1 MSTEENKAIARRWFE
16 ESGNRHNVAIVDELF
31 TPDYVNHALGAAPG
45 GGREAEK
52 HLIEGMLT
60 AFPDMR
66 FTIEDMVAEGDK
78 VVVRYTIQG
87 THQGAFMG
95 LPATGKAF
103 TTTAIVIL
111 RFENGKIAEEWFQ
124 GDDLGMMQ
132 QLGVIPAAGQ
142 TPS

>member
-16 ESGNRHNVAIVDELF
+16 ESGNRHNLAIVDELF
-31 TPDYVNHALGAAPG
+31 TPDYVNHALGAASG
-45 GGREAEK
+45 GGREGEK
-52 HLIEGMLT
+52 QLIAGMFT

-66 FTIEDMVAEGDK
+66 FTVEDMVAEGDK
-78 VVVRYTIQG
+78 VAVRYTIQG
-87 THQGAFMG
+87 THQGPFMG

-103 TTTAIVIL
+103 TTMAIVIL

-132 QLGVIPAAGQ
+132 QLGVIPAPGQ

>member
-16 ESGNRHNVAIVDELF
+16 ESGNRHNLAIVDELF

-52 HLIEGMLT
+52 QLIEGMLT

-78 VVVRYTIQG
+78 VAVRYTIQG
-87 THQGAFMG
+87 THQGVFMG
-95 LPATGKAF
+95 IPATGKAF

-124 GDDLGMMQ
+124 GDDLGMLQ
-132 QLGVIPAAGQ
+132 QLGVIPAPGQ